1 MQITITGRH
10 VSVGDEVKQYARDKS
25 EKLLKF
31 YDRIQAIEVII
42 DHEGEEFTVELIV
55 NAGARNEFVAR
66 EAGADTLALIDLTVD
81 KLERQLTKHKE
92 RLRDRMHSNK
102 KPPAT
107 GTE

>member
-10 VSVGDEVKQYARDKS
+10 VSVGEEVKQYARDKS
-25 EKLLKF
+25 EKLLRF
-31 YDRIQAIEVII
+31 YDRIQAIQVVI
-42 DHEGEEFTVELIV
+42 DHEGGEFTVEMIV

-66 EAGADTLALIDLTVD
+66 EAGSDTLVLIDVTVD

-92 RLRDRMHSNK
+92 RLRNRMHMNK
-102 KPPAT
+102 KPPPP